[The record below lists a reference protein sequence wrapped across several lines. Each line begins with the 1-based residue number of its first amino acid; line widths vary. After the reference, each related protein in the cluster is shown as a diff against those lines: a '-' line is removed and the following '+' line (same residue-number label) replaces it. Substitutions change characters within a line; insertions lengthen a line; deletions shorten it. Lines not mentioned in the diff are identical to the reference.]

1 MSCMWRLIELESIWG
16 MLDGGVS
23 MGIGPMEAGAMG
35 RLGFVVLIPRDL
47 EPERWNGLY
56 FALWILAMQY
66 DSDADT
72 DMGSMC
78 MLGAVGTGV
87 TKMYVC
93 VCLYVALSCYSW
105 HSQLGLAGLHRSEA
119 MSPGT
124 CETGGTLL
132 GECLGHTV

>member
-78 MLGAVGTGV
+78 MLGAVV
-87 TKMYVC
+87 
-93 VCLYVALSCYSW
+93 YVALSCFSW
-105 HSQLGLAGLHRSEA
+105 PSQLGLAGLHRAEA

>member
-87 TKMYVC
+87 TKM
-93 VCLYVALSCYSW
+93 
-105 HSQLGLAGLHRSEA
+105 
-119 MSPGT
+119 
-124 CETGGTLL
+124 
-132 GECLGHTV
+132 